1 MEYDIEVLRE
11 AVIDKKKNR
20 KTIVKDILAE
30 INFRAACIIAKNY
43 LPPASYGS
51 VINNW
56 FRNSPHSDFKSLK
69 SSDGVGDDLVFGK
82 WNTEAK
88 TSLCDDGKKYNYVQ
102 IRLTHDIHFYLLP
115 TYDFVLDKTYYFLLT
130 KKEMVEMVTKY
141 GEYAHGRKKEKGPIV
156 ENLDNPDIEFC
167 IRPVVGKECWKEIMK
182 FNVIED
188 DFRNEKFWEN
198 KLKN

>member
-1 MEYDIEVLRE
+1 MEYDIEVLRKE
-11 AVIDKKKNR
+11 VINKKKNKSSIVTNIL
-20 KTIVKDILAE
+20 KT
-30 INFRAACIIAKNY
+30 NTFREACVIAKSF
-43 LPPASYGS
+43 LTTQSYGH
-51 VINNW
+51 VIDTW
-56 FRNSPHSDFKSLK
+56 FSEHYDFKKLK
-69 SSDGVGDDLVFGK
+69 SSDGVGDDKVFGK
-82 WNTEAK
+82 YNTEVKA
-88 TSLCDDGKKYNYVQ
+88 SLCDDGKKYNYVQ

-182 FNVIED
+182 FNVNED
-188 DFRNEKFWEN
+188 DFRNEKFWAN